1 MASHQDRTPSAV
13 GTREIQAGC
22 PCGRLLS
29 PSLSAH
35 LDSSSVQV
43 ASQLGLYS
51 RLIESV
57 AEKLG
62 LRPNQPVQRRFGVA
76 FFSAD
81 PVGLKWLASTRSWE
95 EDDRR
100 VGPNRQCPKARAVL
114 GRGVSW
120 AAGKFLRGPNGGK
133 PTQLRFLS
141 FLFFFSFSFQFSI
154 PISIHT
160 QV

>member
-1 MASHQDRTPSAV
+1 
-13 GTREIQAGC
+13 
-22 PCGRLLS
+22 
-29 PSLSAH
+29 
-35 LDSSSVQV
+35 
-43 ASQLGLYS
+43 
-51 RLIESV
+51 
-57 AEKLG
+57 
-62 LRPNQPVQRRFGVA
+62 VA
-76 FFSAD
+76 FVSAD

-114 GRGVSW
+114 GRGVSL
-120 AAGKFLRGPNGGK
+120 AARKFLRRPNGGK

-154 PISIHT
+154 PISNHT